1 MKLQSSNMSKIAEN
15 ETNLLFAEDLPNT
28 DI

>member
-1 MKLQSSNMSKIAEN
+1 MKLQSSSMAKIAEN
-15 ETNLLFAEDLPNT
+15 ETNLLFAEDLPNN

>member
-1 MKLQSSNMSKIAEN
+1 MKLQSSSMDKIAEN
-15 ETNLLFAEDLPNT
+15 KTNLIFAEDLPNN